1 MPKPPRA
8 AIVGLGAAVP
18 EKVLTNADLEKVLDT
33 SDEWIMQRTGIRQRH
48 IVSEGQSTA
57 TLGAI
62 AARNALAD
70 ANLTPQDID
79 LIIVATA
86 TPEMILPSTACI
98 IQNDLGAKDIPAFD
112 IGAAC
117 SGFIYA
123 ISVAGKFIETRTYHR
138 VLIIGTETLSR
149 VSDYTDRGSSVLFG
163 DGAGAVV
170 LEGTEDQDRGLIYSV
185 LHADGSGWDFI
196 HIPAGGSRNPAS
208 LKTVGD
214 RDHYIKMRGR
224 DVYKFAVEKMQWLMG
239 NCMEQCGLTVDEID
253 LVVPHQVNSRII
265 ESAAEKFKLP
275 REKVFVNIDLYGNTS
290 AASIP
295 LAMQQARD
303 EGRIGP
309 GSTLLLVAFG
319 AGLTWAGAVVRL

>member
-8 AIVGLGAAVP
+8 AIIGLGVAVP
-18 EKVLTNADLEKVLDT
+18 ENVLTNADIEKFLDT

-57 TLGAI
+57 TLGVI
-62 AARNALAD
+62 AAKNALAD
-70 ANLTPQDID
+70 AKLTARDID
-79 LIIVATA
+79 LIVVATV
-86 TPEMILPSTACI
+86 TPEMIFPSTACI
-98 IQNDLGAKDIPAFD
+98 IQDALGAKDVPSFD

-117 SGFIYA
+117 SGFIYGLSIA
-123 ISVAGKFIETRTYHR
+123 SKFIETRTYKR
-138 VLIIGTETLSR
+138 VLVIGTETLSR
-149 VSDYTDRGSSVLFG
+149 FSDYTDRGSCVLFG

-185 LHADGSGWDFI
+185 LHADGGGWDFI
-196 HIPAGGSRNPAS
+196 HIPAGGSRSPAS

-214 RDHYIKMRGR
+214 GDHFIKMRGR
-224 DVYKFAVEKMQWLMG
+224 DVYKFAVEKMQWLLG
-239 NCMEQCGLTVDEID
+239 NCMEKCNLTVDEID
-253 LVVPHQVNSRII
+253 MVVPHQVNSRII

-275 REKVFVNIDLYGNTS
+275 REKVFVNIDKYGNTS
-290 AASIP
+290 SASIP
-295 LAMQQARD
+295 LAMRQARD

>member
-1 MPKPPRA
+1 MPKPLRA

-18 EKVLTNADLEKVLDT
+18 ENVLTNADFEKFLDT

-48 IVSEGQSTA
+48 IAVEGQSTA

-62 AARNALAD
+62 AAKNALAD
-70 ANLTPQDID
+70 AKLTAQDID

-86 TPEMILPSTACI
+86 TPEMILPSTACV
-98 IQNDLGAKDIPAFD
+98 IQDALGAKDVPAFD
-112 IGAAC
+112 LGAAC
-117 SGFIYA
+117 SGFVYA
-123 ISVAGKFIETRTYHR
+123 VSVAGKFIETRTYKR
-138 VLIIGTETLSR
+138 VLVIGTETLSR
-149 VSDYTDRGSSVLFG
+149 FADYTDRGSCVLFG
-163 DGAGAVV
+163 DGAGAIV
-170 LEGTEDQDRGLIYSV
+170 LEGTEDQDRGLLYSV
-185 LHADGSGWDFI
+185 LHADGGGWDFI
-196 HIPAGGSRNPAS
+196 HIPAGGSRSPAS

-214 RDHYIKMRGR
+214 GDHYIKMRGR
-224 DVYKFAVEKMQWLMG
+224 DVYKFAVEKMQWLLG
-239 NCMEQCGLTVDEID
+239 NCMEQCGLTVEDID
-253 LVVPHQVNSRII
+253 LIVPHQVNSRII

-275 REKVFVNIDLYGNTS
+275 REKLFINIDMYGNTS

-295 LAMQQARD
+295 LAMQHARD